1 MKNKFSYKRG
11 EVYKID
17 FSDSHFI
24 DQEQKGNR
32 LGVIIQNDKG
42 NKYSHNVIVALA
54 TSKYKGEFPTHVYLG
69 ERISTLSTTI
79 IMTEHIRTVS
89 KSRLYEYV
97 CSLDYEEM
105 QELDK
110 KLKVSLALH

>member
-42 NKYSHNVIVALA
+42 NKYSSNVIVALA
-54 TSKYKGEFPTHVYLG
+54 TSKYKGEFPTHISLG
-69 ERISTLSTTI
+69 ERINTIPTI
-79 IMTEHIRTVS
+79 IMTEHIRTIS

-110 KLKVSLALH
+110 KLKVSLSLI